1 MKKILDHIFFLRP
14 MLIIPMWTIVILGMR
29 AGDLG
34 EGASPFKIRS
44 MDGIDGGVL
53 ICLLLS
59 TLLYGAVYIYNQIHD
74 IESDRNNGKVFFLPQ
89 NIVTIPAAYTMF
101 AVLNIIALAGA
112 FSINISFG
120 IVFLIIAG
128 MGVLYSHPRINYKG
142 KAGKALWSNMFGSA
156 MLPFLIGWVYTAGGI
171 SLEGVLKSL
180 PYFLAVGAVY
190 LNTTLPDREGDQKA
204 GKETYATVWKV
215 NRLQWSALIRVGFAV
230 LFAWMAG
237 DLAVFLG
244 SLLALPFFIRA
255 VVTEKVSD
263 SVMASKVA
271 VLLLSLFACIYFPP
285 YLLIIVL
292 SILLTR
298 AYYRYR
304 FDFAYPKI

>member
-1 MKKILDHIFFLRP
+1 

-29 AGDLG
+29 AGEIVGKRAADPQNVTGALG
-34 EGASPFKIRS
+34 PFFIRNMEGF
-44 MDGIDGGVL
+44 DGGVL

-89 NIVTIPAAYTMF
+89 NIIALPAAYTMF
-101 AVLNIIALAGA
+101 AVLNIVALAGA
-112 FSINISFG
+112 FSISASLGAI
-120 IVFLIIAG
+120 FLIIAG
-128 MGVLYSHPRINYKG
+128 LGILYSHPKINYKG

-156 MLPFLIGWVYTAGGI
+156 MLPFLIGWAFVTQSI
-171 SLEGVLKSL
+171 TLEAVLKSM

-190 LNTTLPDREGDQKA
+190 LNTTLPDREGDKKA

-215 NRLQWSALIRVGFAV
+215 NRLQWSALIRVAFAV
-230 LFAWMAG
+230 LFAWMVG
-237 DLAVFLG
+237 DLAAFFG

-263 SVMASKVA
+263 SVMATKAA

-285 YLLIIVL
+285 YLLIILL
-292 SILLTR
+292 SIILTR
-298 AYYRYR
+298 AYYRLR
-304 FDFAYPKI
+304 FDFAYPKF